1 MHNVR
6 AGDYGLPLLCLEA
19 EAYDVTEVT
28 TQKHTHTHT
37 FPFHNNWTV
46 TAVHWETEIDRHFYV
61 EIWDVLH

>member
-28 TQKHTHTHT
+28 TQKHTHTHKN
-37 FPFHNNWTV
+37 FHFTI
-46 TAVHWETEIDRHFYV
+46 TELSQQYTKKQK
-61 EIWDVLH
+61 